1 MQDDSSTKD
10 VPIITQLKT
19 NDADELAEFVRGWD
33 QEHIQL
39 TKGTFEWETCIIE
52 IDGFQFSEEFYGAPA
67 LFRGSTPPETFSIGI
82 PKLYLGEFLY
92 GGNIVSKDC
101 CLTGNFRQYLDLKTS
116 NETSLLLV
124 TTPIASILTRAEKMK
139 LPLTREQLLSPGII
153 TPDPTAM
160 RQLSDYLE
168 ELLLLAKTHPDRLT
182 DISQGNSIAHLILE
196 DSLPLLLD
204 VLTSDSNFLPE
215 KESRRRK
222 LVKRAEVIMRD
233 RLDLPI
239 TLTDLCQE
247 LETSKRSLYYAF
259 EESFGLPPMQYLKIL
274 RLHSVRR
281 ALKSANP
288 QTSKVTKI
296 AGHYG
301 FWHMG
306 QFSTDYKIMFGKS
319 PSTTLKK
326 E

>member
-1 MQDDSSTKD
+1 MQDDRFTKD
-10 VPIITQLKT
+10 VPRISQLKT
-19 NDADELAEFVRGWD
+19 NDPDELAEFVRGWD

-52 IDGFQFSEEFYGAPA
+52 IDGFQFSEEFYAAPA

-92 GGNIVSKDC
+92 GGNIISKDC

-139 LPLTREQLLSPGII
+139 LPLTREQLLSPGLILSN
-153 TPDPTAM
+153 PTAM
-160 RQLSDYLE
+160 KQLSNYVA
-168 ELLLLAKTHPDRLT
+168 ELLLLAKNHPDRLT

-247 LETSKRSLYYAF
+247 LKTSQRSLYYAF
-259 EESFGLPPMQYLKIL
+259 SEYFGLPPMQYLKIL
-274 RLHSVRR
+274 RLHGVRR

-296 AGHYG
+296 AGLYG

-306 QFSTDYKIMFGKS
+306 QFSTDYKIMFGES
-319 PSTTLKK
+319 PSNTLKK
-326 E
+326 